1 MIEIRSNLHVRYAG
15 SFPFDYSQEQVQV
28 ELLSFPGLAIHD
40 SGFNCGWL
48 KAVVVEEVI
57 VFLAFSSLSLSCCNS
72 LAFVVAMSKGIHYPP
87 LSWLIL
93 SLNLCTRS
101 QKSIYQASFHSLSIW
116 WLQGKREI
124 DAGYCPFENGVND
137 WMSVEAACVSTAG
150 EFMEP

>member
-1 MIEIRSNLHVRYAG
+1 MIEIRSNLHVQYAG

-40 SGFNCGWL
+40 SGFNCGFNCGWL

-57 VFLAFSSLSLSCCNS
+57 GFLAFSSLSLSCCNS

-87 LSWLIL
+87 LSCLIL

-101 QKSIYQASFHSLSIW
+101 QKSIYQASFHSLSI
-116 WLQGKREI
+116 
-124 DAGYCPFENGVND
+124 
-137 WMSVEAACVSTAG
+137 
-150 EFMEP
+150 